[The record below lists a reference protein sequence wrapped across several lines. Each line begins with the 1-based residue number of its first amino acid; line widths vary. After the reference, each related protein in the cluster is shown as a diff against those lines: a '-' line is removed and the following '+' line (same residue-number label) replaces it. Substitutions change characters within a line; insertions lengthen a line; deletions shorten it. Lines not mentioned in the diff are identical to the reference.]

1 LAYLER
7 RNMID
12 DASSLNMAMVID
24 DDDTSSMS
32 VAIVR
37 VMEQY
42 EFQAFCSCTTL
53 SSIVR

>member
-1 LAYLER
+1 
-7 RNMID
+7 MID